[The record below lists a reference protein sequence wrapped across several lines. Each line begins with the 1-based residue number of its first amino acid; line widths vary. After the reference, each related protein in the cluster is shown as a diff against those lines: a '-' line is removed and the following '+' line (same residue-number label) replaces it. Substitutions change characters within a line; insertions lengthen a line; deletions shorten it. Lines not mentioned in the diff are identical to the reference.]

1 MNPSVY
7 TQHYGISFLSALL
20 LVISLIHTSS
30 QGLTSWSSGYK
41 TGPLVS
47 PPGLINSN
55 TVFPLGPR
63 KDSVCVCVCVCVCRE
78 RGKQQCEFFSCSQ
91 YHSFSGHRKHT
102 DSQSHGFLPSCTAI
116 ILLLLLPKNSLEARV
131 KENNKNSRRFFPF
144 FPAFKLPSF
153 LLFRAECLASFG
165 TLSASSKEFWVTY
178 WLNIGWEPG
187 ARNGTVCFKFSFHF
201 PIDIV
206 LNILQSPDIIISY
219 PGFWEAFCG
228 NDREK
233 CSYSILSGTRNFD
246 CTC

>member
-63 KDSVCVCVCVCVCRE
+63 KDSVCVCRE
-78 RGKQQCEFFSCSQ
+78 RGKQQCEFFSCSH

-102 DSQSHGFLPSCTAI
+102 DSQSRGFLPSCTAI
-116 ILLLLLPKNSLEARV
+116 ILLLLLLPQNSLEARV
-131 KENNKNSRRFFPF
+131 KEDNKNSRRFFPF
-144 FPAFKLPSF
+144 FLAFKLPSF

-187 ARNGTVCFKFSFHF
+187 ARNGHF
-201 PIDIV
+201 V
-206 LNILQSPDIIISY
+206 LSSHFIFQ
-219 PGFWEAFCG
+219 
-228 NDREK
+228 
-233 CSYSILSGTRNFD
+233 
-246 CTC
+246 